1 MSFSFLS
8 GIPDAEARYHI
19 LNVLL
24 SKAPHSVAEDDLRSI
39 AAKAHGYVGADL
51 SAVVREAG
59 TLAIKRWLASQP
71 PPTSS
76 DSPPSASPSS
86 VPQLTYADL
95 EAALPTVRPSAL
107 RSLFLDTVPVH
118 YSDIGGQA
126 QTIQKLR
133 ECVEWPLLHPEAFA
147 RLGVRAPRGVL
158 LYGPPGC
165 SKTLLV
171 RACATESGVNFL
183 AVKGPE
189 VFDHHHRFCEWAEGQ
204 SLIRVPPASEQV
216 RRRVGARR
224 ARDLQQSP
232 RSRAVDHLL
241 RASTR
246 FC

>member
-1 MSFSFLS
+1 M
-8 GIPDAEARYHI
+8 
-19 LNVLL
+19 
-24 SKAPHSVAEDDLRSI
+24 

-59 TLAIKRWLASQP
+59 TLAIKRWLASSSSQAAD
-71 PPTSS
+71 TS
-76 DSPPSASPSS
+76 
-86 VPQLTYADL
+86 PQLTLADL
-95 EAALPTVRPSAL
+95 LAALPTVRPSAL

-171 RACATESGVNFL
+171 RACATESGVNFI

-189 VFDHHHRFCEWAEGQ
+189 VSRWKQ
-204 SLIRVPPASEQV
+204 LISPVVIDVVTLFLASQQI
-216 RRRVGARR
+216 RRRVGARC
-224 ARDLQQSP
+224 S
-232 RSRAVDHLL
+232 RSVQESSSGGTINHIL
-241 RASTR
+241 RECPT
-246 FC
+246 

>member
-1 MSFSFLS
+1 M
-8 GIPDAEARYHI
+8 
-19 LNVLL
+19 
-24 SKAPHSVAEDDLRSI
+24 
-39 AAKAHGYVGADL
+39 AAKVHGYVGADL

-59 TLAIKRWLASQP
+59 TLAIKRWLASSSSQAAD
-71 PPTSS
+71 TS
-76 DSPPSASPSS
+76 
-86 VPQLTYADL
+86 PQLTLADL
-95 EAALPTVRPSAL
+95 LAALPTVRPSAL

-171 RACATESGVNFL
+171 RACATESGVNFI

-189 VFDHHHRFCEWAEGQ
+189 VSRWKHLLSPVVIDVTT
-204 SLIRVPPASEQV
+204 LLLASQQV
-216 RRRVGARR
+216 RRRVGTWC
-224 ARDLQQSP
+224 S
-232 RSRAVDHLL
+232 RSVQEGSSGGTVNHSL
-241 RASTR
+241 RS
-246 FC
+246 CPN